1 MSNQLRK
8 EKYITLNVLYNR
20 LNELEET
27 RALIGTTSYYIGRRR
42 VLTNHI
48 ENLLR
53 EILGVPAQKVQPKKQ
68 VIVFEVGSEEQ
79 QELLGQVSVQKELVN
94 EFSDNE
100 LTSIAKLFG
109 VKLPEDV
116 QNREQYLVTTIQGL
130 LQR

>member
-8 EKYITLNVLYNR
+8 EKYMTLNVLYNR

-42 VLTNHI
+42 VLVNHI

-53 EILGVPAQKVQPKKQ
+53 EILGVAPVKEQPKKK
-68 VIVFEVGSEEQ
+68 VFVFEVGSEEQ
-79 QELLGQVSVQKELVN
+79 QEVLGQVSVQKELVN

-109 VKLPEDV
+109 VKLPEDM
-116 QNREQYLVTTIQGL
+116 QNREQYLVTTIQGI